1 MKSEWF
7 EKSSLTVRE
16 SAWILLRID
25 PDDAGE
31 ENQKKPYNPPRQGNV
46 PQPVV
51 QHFNDYLHILDI
63 LFRDVALG
71 IIPIIREPWNR
82 FPHCFIRI
90 GHLATW
96 SQHDYPE
103 SAALWSDHG
112 VIQEP
117 LPPPPPEWEA
127 PEGEDPTLSKI
138 RNQMILRAATHT
150 LNPMMQDEMAWLL
163 QWSSSTH
170 HSPVTPSPIMVK
182 NALRPLYKVLRNL
195 PVLEA

>member
-7 EKSSLTVRE
+7 KKSSLTVRE

-31 ENQKKPYNPPRQGNV
+31 ENQKKPYNTPRPGNV
-46 PQPVV
+46 PQPIV
-51 QHFNDYLHILDI
+51 QHFNDYLHIFNI
-63 LFRDVALG
+63 LFKDVALG
-71 IIPIIREPWNR
+71 IVPIIHEPWNR

-96 SQHDYPE
+96 SQHSYLE

-117 LPPPPPEWEA
+117 LPPPPAEWGT

-138 RNQMILRAATHT
+138 RNQMILRAATQT
-150 LNPMMQDEMAWLL
+150 LKPMMQDEMAWLH
-163 QWSSSTH
+163 QWSSSMN
-170 HSPVTPSPIMVK
+170 HSPVTPSLITVK
-182 NALRPLYKVLRNL
+182 NALRPLFKVLHNL